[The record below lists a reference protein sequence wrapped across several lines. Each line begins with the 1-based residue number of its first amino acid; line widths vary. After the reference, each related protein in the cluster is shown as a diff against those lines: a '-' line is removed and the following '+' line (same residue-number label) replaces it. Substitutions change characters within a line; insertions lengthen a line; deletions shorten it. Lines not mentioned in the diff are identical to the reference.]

1 MDKQQLKKIFFSG
14 TNTFFGK
21 KAKVY
26 KNKNLKDIT
35 TVFSNIANMSIY
47 SPIRKRYKIHHA
59 IKMGLLQHHLDFI
72 VYVAY
77 KNGILTI
84 MATNHIGQSELN
96 YQKLSLINHLKKYSD
111 FEDIKKISILR
122 WDKQK
127 RSQGIAEFCFKRE
140 TSYKK
145 DETFEEKSY
154 GIFENNLNDTK
165 LYNKMENIRK
175 IIKNLNKI
183 DQED

>member
-1 MDKQQLKKIFFSG
+1 MDKQQLKKVFFSG

-35 TVFSNIANMSIY
+35 TVFSNIANMPIY
-47 SPIRKRYKIHHA
+47 SQIRKRYKIHHA
-59 IKMGLLQHHLDFI
+59 IKMGLLQHHLNFI

-96 YQKLSLINHLKKYSD
+96 YQKLSLINHLKKYGD
-111 FEDIKKISILR
+111 FKDIKKVSILR

-127 RSQGIAEFCFKRE
+127 RSQGVAEFCFKKE
-140 TSYKK
+140 KPYKK
-145 DETFEEKSY
+145 
-154 GIFENNLNDTK
+154 
-165 LYNKMENIRK
+165 R
-175 IIKNLNKI
+175 
-183 DQED
+183 